1 MLILTQIYE
10 IKENL
15 ALLAQVQQLAVET
28 LHEILFN
35 LCGGSVSEGMSQM
48 LEPLM
53 EKALDKVALDG
64 IDEELL
70 SPSARC

>member
-1 MLILTQIYE
+1 M
-10 IKENL
+10 K
-15 ALLAQVQQLAVET
+15 QLSVET

-35 LCGGSVSEGMSQM
+35 LCGGSVGEGMSQM
-48 LEPLM
+48 LEPLV
-53 EKALDKVALDG
+53 EKALDKVAQDG